1 MLRAGSTPEWWSS
14 AKLEL
19 ANKDVLLKSLIEEF
33 EEPSLRSRGD
43 LFATLIKSIV
53 GQQISVVA
61 ASAIWSRFEDF
72 VGEVTPESV
81 LAKPHR
87 EIKEVGLSNRK
98 VEYIVGIAEAWIDGF
113 GEIDWDSMS
122 DEEVIEELVKL
133 RGVGAG
139 QCKCYLSS
147 HYYDRMY
154 FQLMILD

>member
-1 MLRAGSTPEWWSS
+1 MLSAGSTPEWWGS

-72 VGEVTPESV
+72 VGEVTPESI
-81 LAKPHR
+81 LAKPPQ

-98 VEYIVGIAEAWIDGF
+98 VEYITGISQAWMDGF
-113 GEIDWDSMS
+113 GKIDWDILS
-122 DEEVIEELVKL
+122 DEEVI
-133 RGVGAG
+133 
-139 QCKCYLSS
+139 
-147 HYYDRMY
+147 D
-154 FQLMILD
+154 